1 MTSKI
6 EKFKEEVYKQCIEH
20 EDYDMR
26 ISYILSKKED
36 NGVKS
41 HKAICYS
48 YSDPDQI
55 RTVTEQDNTIS
66 YSTTLEWAFN
76 FDEDF
81 LSDLQDNWKIEYM
94 PIEEHYNV
102 WCSVNELRDEIFHT
116 DGLQEYLKYCQKNQI
131 DSNTI
136 SLLGLR
142 KVNIMDMYIEKNEKY
157 RIISNTSIGQDTIVL
172 GYNPKASSPYV
183 TWSTSSNRKY
193 GYNQGHYFSSYNN
206 AFKDYKDRCE
216 DLLNRHCDFERN
228 KTKPVKEKI
237 GYER

>member
-36 NGVKS
+36 NDIKS

-55 RTVTEQDNTIS
+55 RTVTEQNNTIS

-81 LSDLQDNWKIEYM
+81 LSDLQDNLKIEYM

-102 WCSVNELRDEIFHT
+102 WCAVNELRDEIYHT
-116 DGLQEYLKYCQKNQI
+116 DGLQEYLKYCQKNKI

-142 KVNIMDMYIEKNEKY
+142 KVNIMDMYVEKNEKY
-157 RIISNTSIGQDTIVL
+157 IIISNTSIGHNTIVL
-172 GYNPKASSPYV
+172 GYNPKAPSPYV
-183 TWSTSSNRKY
+183 TWLTTPNRKY
-193 GYNQGHYFSSYNN
+193 GYGNGHYIQNYRN
-206 AFKDYKDRCE
+206 AMEDYRERCNV
-216 DLLNRHCDFERN
+216 LLEEYLEHERRKN
-228 KTKPVKEKI
+228 VPQKEK
-237 GYER
+237 ENAR

>member
-36 NGVKS
+36 NDIKS

-102 WCSVNELRDEIFHT
+102 WCAVNELRDEIYHT

-142 KVNIMDMYIEKNEKY
+142 KVNIMDMYIEKMK
-157 RIISNTSIGQDTIVL
+157 SIELFLIHQLGKILSYLVIVL
-172 GYNPKASSPYV
+172 KHLVLMLHGLLRRLENMDII
-183 TWSTSSNRKY
+183 
-193 GYNQGHYFSSYNN
+193 
-206 AFKDYKDRCE
+206 KDTTFQATKM
-216 DLLNRHCDFERN
+216 LLRTIKID
-228 KTKPVKEKI
+228 VKI
-237 GYER
+237 F